1 MPDTQIIAPRVPL
14 IDPRT
19 NLISREWY
27 RYFLNLLV
35 DTSNNAVDINALLT
49 TPPAAN
55 NPIYA
60 ELLNI
65 IGQVQNMD
73 QVSSELAVLS
83 RRIQDLEAQG
93 SDQVISALAALQN
106 EIQSLAVSPPSLE
119 VQSLTF
125 GSFTRSTGATATA
138 INTPQ
143 TVSFESQDL
152 ARGGIAWT
160 AGTPTRIYVYT
171 PGTYNFQFSAQATKS
186 SASLG
191 YMWIWPAISG
201 TDVPNSSGRVS
212 FQGSNSDLIAA
223 WNWFLT
229 MNAGDYFELKWAV
242 NDLNTVLIQ
251 DAAPAFGPTIPAVI
265 LTANRVSL

>member
-27 RYFLNLLV
+27 RYFLNLLR
-35 DTSNNAVDINALLT
+35 DDNNNAVNIDAALIM
-49 TPPAAN
+49 PAAQN
-55 NPIYA
+55 SPIYG

-65 IGQVQNMD
+65 ISQVQNMD

-83 RRIQDLEAQG
+83 RRIQDLETQS
-93 SDQVISALAALQN
+93 SDQVVSALAALQN

-119 VQSLTF
+119 VQALSY

-143 TVSFESQDL
+143 TVSFESQEISQ
-152 ARGGIAWT
+152 GGVAWT
-160 AGTPTRIYVYT
+160 VGSPTRIYVYT
-171 PGTYNFQFSAQATKS
+171 PGVYNFQFSAQATKS
-186 SASLG
+186 SANLG
-191 YMWIWPAISG
+191 YMWVWPAISG
-201 TDVPNSSGRVS
+201 TDVPNSASRVS
-212 FQGSNSDLIAA
+212 FQGSNSDLVAA

-229 MNAGDYFELKWAV
+229 MKAGDYFELKWAV
-242 NDLNTVLIQ
+242 DDLNTVLVQ
-251 DAAPAFGPTIPAVI
+251 DATPAFGPDIPAVI

>member
-1 MPDTQIIAPRVPL
+1 M
-14 IDPRT
+14 
-19 NLISREWY
+19 ISREWY
-27 RYFLNLLV
+27 RFLLNLFSSTEAAL
-35 DTSNNAVDINALLT
+35 INIDELQLGPPQEN
-49 TPPAAN
+49 TPV
-55 NPIYA
+55 YA

-65 IGQVQNMD
+65 ID
-73 QVSSELAVLS
+73 QIRGTNQDASVLAT
-83 RRIQDLEAQG
+83 
-93 SDQVISALAALQN
+93 LQN
-106 EIQSLAVSPPSLE
+106 EIQSLAVGPPSIE
-119 VQSLTF
+119 IQSLTF

-152 ARGGIAWT
+152 ARGGIAWD

-223 WNWFLT
+223 WNWFLP

-242 NDLNTVLIQ
+242 DDLNIVLVQ
-251 DAAPAFGPTIPAVI
+251 DATPAFGPDIPAVI